1 MAIVNARV
9 GSSINNGRLQPF
21 QGLDTLVYVQDQATG
36 NLIELGEFMGFQYT
50 VRNASEPYL
59 VLGSRTMN
67 YLDGEYQIG
76 LVLEQGKVNLAA
88 MGQLLGYN
96 DISPVNSIGRS
107 PRFQIVVEY
116 NAKELDG
123 KGVYNTTN
131 GGATELIVANA
142 GRLARGRY
150 VFTQCKLD
158 AFTSGAQSG
167 RQIIADRMEFLAE
180 GISLPQA
187 AAADNT
193 LLSDGRV
200 NRLSGAAVEDTIT
213 FDNVRGRAGS
223 WSTFPTST
231 NNTQQ
236 PTDV

>member
-96 DISPVNSIGRS
+96 DISPVTSIGRS

-123 KGVYNTTN
+123 KGVVTQREFNAA
-131 GGATELIVANA
+131 GARTQTVSTVQAA
-142 GRLARGRY
+142 TSRLAKGRY

-187 AAADNT
+187 AQSGFLDAGTNFLGSITPSGVAPT
-193 LLSDGRV
+193 L
-200 NRLSGAAVEDTIT
+200 DTI
-213 FDNVRGRAGS
+213 RGRAAWG
-223 WSTFPTST
+223 TIG
-231 NNTQQ
+231 
-236 PTDV
+236 

>member
-76 LVLEQGKVNLAA
+76 LVLEQGKVNLNA
-88 MGQLLGYN
+88 MSQLLGYSE
-96 DISPVNSIGRS
+96 ISPVTSIGRS

-123 KGVYNTTN
+123 KGVITGRSFDSAGVGTR
-131 GGATELIVANA
+131 TEAGS
-142 GRLARGRY
+142 GRLASGRY

-180 GISLPQA
+180 GISLPEA
-187 AAADNT
+187 AQT
-193 LLSDGRV
+193 LLSD
-200 NRLSGAAVEDTIT
+200 NKLTLGAASNSTAIPVI
-213 FDNVRGRAGS
+213 DNIRGRAT
-223 WSTFPTST
+223 WSSVST
-231 NNTQQ
+231 TAQAAG
-236 PTDV
+236 

>member
-1 MAIVNARV
+1 MAITNARV

-76 LVLEQGKVNLAA
+76 LVLEQGKVNLNA
-88 MGQLLGYN
+88 MSQLLGYSE
-96 DISPVNSIGRS
+96 ISPVTSIGRS

-116 NAKELDG
+116 NAKELAD
-123 KGVYNTTN
+123 KGVYQAKST
-131 GGATELIVANA
+131 GASVPVDASS
-142 GRLARGRY
+142 GRLAKGRY

-180 GISLPQA
+180 GISLPEGTA
-187 AAADNT
+187 PA
-193 LLSDGRV
+193 LLTDGDG
-200 NRLSGAAVEDTIT
+200 LSLTDGTAVGTI
-213 FDNVRGRAGS
+213 DLNNIRGRAV
-223 WSTFPTST
+223 WSSIPA
-231 NNTQQ
+231 Q
-236 PTDV
+236 

>member
-1 MAIVNARV
+1 MAITNARV

-76 LVLEQGKVNLAA
+76 LVLEQGKVNLNA
-88 MGQLLGYN
+88 MSQLLGYTE
-96 DISPVNSIGRS
+96 ISPVTRVGRS

-116 NAKELDG
+116 NAKELDQ
-123 KGVYNTTN
+123 KGVYQASN
-131 GGATELIVANA
+131 GPSTVLEGSS
-142 GRLARGRY
+142 GRLATGRY

-180 GISLPQA
+180 GISLPEGAQ
-187 AAADNT
+187 T
-193 LLSDGRV
+193 LLSEDKV
-200 NRLSGAAVEDTIT
+200 TLSATTGTTPDI
-213 FDNVRGRAGS
+213 NNIRGRAT
-223 WSTFPTST
+223 WSTVAANFAG
-231 NNTQQ
+231 
-236 PTDV
+236 

>member
-76 LVLEQGKVNLAA
+76 VVLEQGKVNLNA
-88 MGQLLGYN
+88 MSQLLGYTE
-96 DISPVNSIGRS
+96 ISPVTRIGRS

-116 NAKELDG
+116 NAKELAG
-123 KGVYNTTN
+123 KGVYQATAN
-131 GGATELIVANA
+131 GASVAVDGSS
-142 GRLARGRY
+142 GRLASGRY

-180 GISLPQA
+180 GISLPEGSTA
-187 AAADNT
+187 PT
-193 LLSDGRV
+193 LLTTGDG
-200 NRLSGAAVEDTIT
+200 LSLGAGTAVGTI
-213 FDNVRGRAGS
+213 DLNNIRGRAT
-223 WSTFPTST
+223 WSSIPA
-231 NNTQQ
+231 
-236 PTDV
+236 